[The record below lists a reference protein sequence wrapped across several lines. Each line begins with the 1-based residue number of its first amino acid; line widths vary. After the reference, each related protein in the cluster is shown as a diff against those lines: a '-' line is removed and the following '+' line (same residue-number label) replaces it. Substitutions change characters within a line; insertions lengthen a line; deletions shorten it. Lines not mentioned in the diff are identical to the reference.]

1 MSNSNYNLTPVKE
14 LVKVLNGGIE
24 FYKEAKTKVSSQSL
38 EIIFERMISEKERA
52 AAELQPLV
60 VLDEGEVET
69 DNDFMVSLRE
79 TYTKVLSVI
88 STDKE
93 HTYISQLEEVED
105 RVLEKIEAALEEP
118 LPAPYF
124 STLKLIQNSMQACHD
139 EMKALQEVTA

>member
-24 FYKEAKTKVSSQSL
+24 FYKEAKSKVSSQSL

>member
-38 EIIFERMISEKERA
+38 EIIFDRMISEKERA

>member
-24 FYKEAKTKVSSQSL
+24 FYKEAKSKVSSQSL

-69 DNDFMVSLRE
+69 DSDLVVSMRE
-79 TYTKVLSVI
+79 TYTKVLSVV

-93 HTYISQLEEVED
+93 HTYIAQLEEVED
-105 RVLEKIEAALEEP
+105 RVLDKIEAALEEP

>member
-38 EIIFERMISEKERA
+38 EIIFDRMISEKERA

-69 DNDFMVSLRE
+69 DSDLVVSMRE
-79 TYTKVLSVI
+79 TYTKVLSVV

-93 HTYISQLEEVED
+93 HTYIAQLEEVED
-105 RVLEKIEAALEEP
+105 RVLDKIEAALEEP

>member
-24 FYKEAKTKVSSQSL
+24 FYKEAKSKVSSQSL

-79 TYTKVLSVI
+79 TYTKVLSVV

-93 HTYISQLEEVED
+93 HTYIAQLEEVED
-105 RVLEKIEAALEEP
+105 RVLDKIEAALEEP

>member
-1 MSNSNYNLTPVKE
+1 MSNSDYNLTPVKE

-24 FYKEAKTKVSSQSL
+24 FYKAAKSKVSSQSL

-52 AAELQPLV
+52 AAELQTFV
-60 VLDEGEVET
+60 VIDDGEIET
-69 DNDFMVSLRE
+69 DTDTIVSLRE
-79 TYTKVLSVI
+79 TYTKVLSLI

-105 RVLEKIEAALEEP
+105 RVLEKIDSALKEP

>member
-38 EIIFERMISEKERA
+38 EIIFDRMISKKERA

-69 DNDFMVSLRE
+69 DSDLVVSMRE
-79 TYTKVLSVI
+79 TYTKVLSVV

-93 HTYISQLEEVED
+93 HTYIAQLEEVED
-105 RVLEKIEAALEEP
+105 RVLDKIEAALEEP

>member
-1 MSNSNYNLTPVKE
+1 MSNSNYNLTRVKE

-24 FYKEAKTKVSSQSL
+24 FYKAAKSQVSSQSL

-52 AAELQPLV
+52 AAELQTIV
-60 VLDEGEVET
+60 VIDDGEIEADT
-69 DNDFMVSLRE
+69 DLIVSLRE
-79 TYTKVLSVI
+79 TYTKVLSLI

-105 RVLEKIEAALEEP
+105 RVLDKIKSALAEP
-118 LPAPYF
+118 MPAPYF

>member
-38 EIIFERMISEKERA
+38 EIIFDRMISEKERA

-69 DNDFMVSLRE
+69 DSDLVVSMRE
-79 TYTKVLSVI
+79 TYTKVLSVV

-93 HTYISQLEEVED
+93 HTYIAQLEEVED
-105 RVLEKIEAALEEP
+105 CVLDKIETALEEP

>member
-38 EIIFERMISEKERA
+38 EIIFDRMISEKERA

-69 DNDFMVSLRE
+69 DSDLVVSMRE
-79 TYTKVLSVI
+79 TYTKVLSVV

-93 HTYISQLEEVED
+93 HTYIAQLEEVED
-105 RVLEKIEAALEEP
+105 RVLDKIETALEEP

>member
-24 FYKEAKTKVSSQSL
+24 FYKKAKTKVSSQSL
-38 EIIFERMISEKERA
+38 EIIFDRMISEKERA

-69 DNDFMVSLRE
+69 DSDLVVSMRE
-79 TYTKVLSVI
+79 TYTKVLSVV

-93 HTYISQLEEVED
+93 HTYIAQLEEVED
-105 RVLEKIEAALEEP
+105 RVLDKIEAALEEP

>member
-38 EIIFERMISEKERA
+38 EIIFDRMISEKERA

-69 DNDFMVSLRE
+69 DSDLVVSMRE
-79 TYTKVLSVI
+79 TYTKVLSVV

-93 HTYISQLEEVED
+93 HTYIAQLEEVED
-105 RVLEKIEAALEEP
+105 RVLDKIEAALEEP
-118 LPAPYF
+118 LPTPYF